1 MPDLSRDLC
10 YDAPQISIFA
20 GKALAR
26 RPWIAGSFHVGD
38 NAAFEEPMKGGWA
51 LLAALS
57 LSAAGVAACRE
68 PRERDAAVEKLKAR
82 RLFEPRLTGA
92 PAHASCL
99 LDPAAPDLVPDARCS
114 ELPQLAPRERVALS
128 KGARPTRGP
137 EGEDSAS
144 GEPSTLLDL
153 VQARNRRELNAV
165 VARLERATVERP
177 RDPGLHSDLA
187 AAYLVRAERM
197 DAPEDLVRAYEA
209 ADWAVALDS
218 SRAESAFNRALALE
232 KLFLREEA
240 RQAWKTYERVETRA
254 EWKQEAR
261 ARQEDLAKQAAEAS
275 WQQEKSRLEKVAL
288 AGDRA
293 AVEAIVRRNRQ
304 AARELVEQVLL
315 GEWAEA
321 ASRGEAAR
329 AEQRLGL
336 ARAIGTALASLGGD
350 RLAAD
355 AVATIDRASREA
367 NTGRLR
373 ALFEGHL
380 AFYRGYPLYEGRE
393 LGKAAPY
400 LATAEE
406 SLARAGSPFATRAAF
421 FRACTD
427 HLSERYPQA
436 LARLRALDR
445 DLEHGAYSALSGQAL
460 AMEALGE
467 EVVGRAMIAIGL
479 FERSLAGFRSSEE
492 MENVAWIEAMLAEN
506 LRLIGR
512 DREAWEHAYRAL
524 RAVPGL
530 RNPKFLYLI
539 HQILADRAL
548 REGAPGLALLFHDE
562 MVRLSALQ
570 SSSTLQAEA
579 LFWHALIE
587 QRLGR
592 REKALEDLKKATER
606 IGEIGDPAL
615 RERREADLAMVE
627 GMIALET
634 EPQTAIPL
642 LTSALAVYRKGG
654 HHLSALRVLL
664 ARARACRLAGD
675 DRGAEAD
682 LEAGLR
688 AYEKLG
694 ESASQED
701 LRLAFLEETDAVFDE
716 MITFQAERRPT
727 LALAYADQARTRVLP
742 GSASRLSGSRQER
755 ARLLAAEPRP
765 VELGEIRRQLPGD
778 TTIVQ
783 FSVLA
788 DRVLIWLIQSPD
800 RRREIPFFV
809 RTIPREEL
817 ERRVGRLR
825 TLRQG
830 EDAVWRQASAEL
842 FDLLV
847 RPWRAE
853 VSKEELIVF
862 IPDKVLHAVPFSC
875 LQDRTTGRY
884 LFQDSRIAIAPSAT
898 LYVNALARSRE
909 EKLAQGGRARMLVVG
924 DPAFDPDFFGPL
936 PPLDDAEEEAARI
949 AALYGSVPLTGK
961 AADKAA
967 FLAEAAQ
974 ADGIHF
980 AGHSTV
986 DEKSSLLSA
995 LVLAPG
1001 ADGDPGALYVRDI
1014 YPLRLD
1020 RTRLVV
1026 LAACDTGN
1034 AYVPGGEGVTSF
1046 ARAFLAAGVRTV
1058 VASLWA
1064 VDDRST
1070 ARLFE
1075 AFHRNLISGQDP
1087 VSALREAQLALLSS
1101 GDPAERSP
1109 AAWGAFEVF
1118 GASIH

>member
-1 MPDLSRDLC
+1 MPDSCRDLW

-20 GKALAR
+20 GKAFAR

-38 NAAFEEPMKGGWA
+38 NTAFEEPMKGGWA

-57 LSAAGVAACRE
+57 LSAAGAAACRE
-68 PRERDAAVEKLKAR
+68 PRERDAVVEKLTAH
-82 RLFEPRLTGA
+82 RLFEPRLTGV
-92 PAHASCL
+92 PAHAPCRI
-99 LDPAAPDLVPDARCS
+99 DPGAPDLVPDARCS
-114 ELPQLAPRERVALS
+114 ELPKLEPWEKAELAKE
-128 KGARPTRGP
+128 ARPTRGL
-137 EGEDSAS
+137 EGQDPAS

-153 VQARNRRELNAV
+153 VRARSRRELNAV
-165 VARLERATVERP
+165 VARLKRGTVERP

-187 AAYLVRAERM
+187 AVYLVRAERM
-197 DAPEDLVRAYEA
+197 DAPEDLVLAYEA
-209 ADWAVALDS
+209 ADLAVSLDPS
-218 SRAESAFNRALALE
+218 QAESAFNRALALE

-240 RQAWKTYERVETRA
+240 RQAWKTYEQVETRA

-261 ARQEDLAKQAAEAS
+261 FHQGNLAKPAAEAS
-275 WQQEKSRLEKVAL
+275 WQQEKSRLEKAAL
-288 AGDRA
+288 AGDRTT
-293 AVEAIVRRNRQ
+293 VEAIVRHNRQ
-304 AARELVEQVLL
+304 AARELAEQVLL

-321 ASRGEAAR
+321 ASRGENAR
-329 AEQRLGL
+329 AEERLGL
-336 ARAIGTALASLGGD
+336 ARSIGAALASLGGD

-355 AVATIDRASREA
+355 AVAAIDRASREA
-367 NTGRLR
+367 DPGRLR
-373 ALFEGHL
+373 ALLAGHL

-400 LATAEE
+400 LAAAEE
-406 SLARAGSPFATRAAF
+406 SLARGGSPFAARVAF
-421 FRACTD
+421 FRACAD

-445 DLEHGAYSALSGQAL
+445 DLEHGTYSSLSGQAL

-467 EVVGRAMIAIGL
+467 EVVGRAMIAVGL

-492 MENVAWIEAMLAEN
+492 AENVAWTEAMLAEN

-512 DREAWEHAYRAL
+512 DHEAWEHAYRAL
-524 RAVPGL
+524 RAVPEL

-562 MVRLSALQ
+562 MVRLSAR

-592 REKALEDLKKATER
+592 REKALEDLKKAAER
-606 IGEIGDPAL
+606 VDEIGDAAL

-634 EPQTAIPL
+634 EPQTAISL
-642 LTSALAVYRKGG
+642 LTSALAVYQKGG

-682 LEAGLR
+682 LEAGLY

-742 GSASRLSGSRQER
+742 GSVSRLSGSQEER

-765 VELGEIRRQLPGD
+765 VELDEIRRHLPGD

-788 DRVLIWLIQSPD
+788 DRVLIWLIQNPD

-825 TLRQG
+825 TLRQS
-830 EDAVWRQASAEL
+830 EDAVWRQASVEL

-853 VSKEELIVF
+853 VGKEELIVF
-862 IPDKVLHAVPFSC
+862 VPDKVLHAVPFSC
-875 LQDRTTGRY
+875 LRDRTTGRY
-884 LFQDSRIAIAPSAT
+884 LFEDSKIAIAPSAT
-898 LYVNALARSRE
+898 LYVNALARSRG
-909 EKLAQGGRARMLVVG
+909 EKLRDGRARMLVVG

-936 PPLDDAEEEAARI
+936 PPLNDAEEEAARI
-949 AALYGSVPLTGK
+949 AALYGSAPLTGK

-967 FLAEAAQ
+967 FLAEAVQ

-986 DEKSSLLSA
+986 DENSSLLSA

-1026 LAACDTGN
+1026 LAACDTGST
-1034 AYVPGGEGVTSF
+1034 YVPGGEGVTSF

-1087 VSALREAQLALLSS
+1087 VSALREAQLTFLES